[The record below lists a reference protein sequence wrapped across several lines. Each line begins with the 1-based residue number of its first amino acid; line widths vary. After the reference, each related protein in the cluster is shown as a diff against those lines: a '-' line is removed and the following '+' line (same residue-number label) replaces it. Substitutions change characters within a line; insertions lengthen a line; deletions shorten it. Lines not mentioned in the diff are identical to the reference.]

1 MATFEKSQNLVVGR
15 QICILWQE
23 MRRLSGEKCFFGWKI
38 ITLWFLHRW
47 VELGGGEEQVLEK
60 AAVAVDKVEDFF
72 KVLQEQRNNN
82 IQYKTTIQ
90 AITTTFAL
98 TQGDHQWGLQLTDI
112 LIDCGRDS
120 LQARELRG
128 VCLR

>member
-1 MATFEKSQNLVVGR
+1 MFFWVENVFL
-15 QICILWQE
+15 
-23 MRRLSGEKCFFGWKI
+23 GENVLPEF
-38 ITLWFLHRW
+38 ITLWFPPRW

-128 VCLR
+128 VCLRCLHLVSRC

>member
-60 AAVAVDKVEDFF
+60 AAVAVDKVEGF
-72 KVLQEQRNNN
+72 
-82 IQYKTTIQ
+82 
-90 AITTTFAL
+90 
-98 TQGDHQWGLQLTDI
+98 
-112 LIDCGRDS
+112 
-120 LQARELRG
+120 
-128 VCLR
+128 